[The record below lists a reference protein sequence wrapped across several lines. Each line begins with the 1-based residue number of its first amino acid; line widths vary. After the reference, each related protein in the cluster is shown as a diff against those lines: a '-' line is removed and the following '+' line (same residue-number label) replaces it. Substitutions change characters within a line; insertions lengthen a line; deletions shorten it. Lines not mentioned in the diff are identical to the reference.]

1 VNPRWKPVFYLALAL
16 AVVWG
21 VAMAGFAIAR
31 NSRMTIEKLNA
42 YVRQVD
48 LAKLNAADRAK
59 ALKLLANKLNSLSAE
74 ERRRARFERSAMGI
88 FEAMTEQEKG
98 DFIEATMPA
107 GFKQMISSFEQLPDE
122 KRRRV
127 VDDALKRLREAQ
139 SQMGNGEATGGPP
152 MGGNAGQGLSEELQ
166 TKVRT
171 IGLKTFYSQSSAQTK
186 AELAPL
192 LEELQRAMESGRA
205 FRR

>member
-1 VNPRWKPVFYLALAL
+1 
-16 AVVWG
+16 
-21 VAMAGFAIAR
+21 MAGFAIAR

-42 YVRQVD
+42 YVTQVK

-59 ALKLLANKLNSLSAE
+59 ALKLLAEKLNSLSAE

-88 FEAMTEQEKG
+88 FEEMTEQEKG

-107 GFKQMISSFEQLPDE
+107 GFKQMLSSFEQMPEE

-127 VDDALKRLREAQ
+127 VDDAVKRLREAQ
-139 SQMGNGEATGGPP
+139 SQMRNGEAPGGPP
-152 MGGNAGQGLSEELQ
+152 MGGNTGQGLSEELQ

-171 IGLKTFYSQSSAQTK
+171 IGLKAFYSQSSAKTK
-186 AELAPL
+186 AELAPV
-192 LEELQRAMESGRA
+192 LEELQRAMENGRA